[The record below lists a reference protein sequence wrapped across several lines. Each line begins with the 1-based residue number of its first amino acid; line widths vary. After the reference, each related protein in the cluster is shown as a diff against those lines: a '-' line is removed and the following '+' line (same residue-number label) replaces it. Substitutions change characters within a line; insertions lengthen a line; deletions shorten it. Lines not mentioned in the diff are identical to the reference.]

1 MTALRWRH
9 SVRALL
15 LTPERQLLLG
25 RHRVSKGFVWAAP
38 GGGIEAGESLL
49 EALRRELREET
60 GLTLD
65 ASARPEHLWHQ
76 EIHDSSI
83 TEGFD
88 GAINDYFLIK
98 THLFAP
104 AGLLPREALL
114 DEGLD
119 GLAWWSLEEI
129 RAAGQTQV
137 FGPRNLAS
145 LFPTMTSHSRAR
157 GPVQLGP

>member
-1 MTALRWRH
+1 MTGFRWRH

-25 RHRVSKGFVWAAP
+25 RHRVGKGFVWAAP
-38 GGGIEAGESLL
+38 GGGIEAGESPH

-60 GLTLD
+60 GLLLD
-65 ASARPEHLWHQ
+65 VSARPEHLWHQ

-98 THLFAP
+98 TKRFAP
-104 AGLLPREALL
+104 AGLWPHEVLL

-129 RAAGQTQV
+129 QAAGPTEV
-137 FGPRNLAS
+137 FGPRNLAA
-145 LFPTMTSHSRAR
+145 LFSSIAQGNHAS
-157 GPVQLGP
+157 GPVRIGH